1 MMSTQERDA
10 AEQILSELPVRPE
23 PLQSKCSVVGKQQVI
38 G

>member
-1 MMSTQERDA
+1 MMSFQERA
-10 AEQILSELPVRPE
+10 TAELPVRPE